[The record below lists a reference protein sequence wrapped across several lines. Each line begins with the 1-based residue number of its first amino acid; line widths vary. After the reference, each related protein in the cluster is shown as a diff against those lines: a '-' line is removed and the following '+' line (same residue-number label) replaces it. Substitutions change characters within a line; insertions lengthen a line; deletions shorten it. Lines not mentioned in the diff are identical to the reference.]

1 MAVYI
6 FESNQDNVDEFIQFY
21 TLQRFFE
28 FVSRGAEKASACP
41 IYGFCKANGDICNEQ
56 CNRNLQFEQI
66 KSVRIL
72 GFVRTAAI
80 PSP

>member
-28 FVSRGAEKASACP
+28 FVSRGAEKASTCL
-41 IYGFCKANGDICNEQ
+41 IYVFRKANGDICNEQ